1 MVAILIFAIAVG
13 MAALAIWLFLYAGRR
28 ERKEDVLVRLRTGD
42 EQAAA
47 AWVSRDA
54 KLRNPLLRW
63 ACHAL
68 WRSGSDAEPEAVSKI
83 LLVLGAMVPVTIL
96 LFGFAGGLAVIG
108 FAAAFGFVIL
118 TRAAARRRAQIV
130 QQMPAYLEGV
140 IRVLSAGNTLEEALA
155 AAARE
160 APDPIRPLFTS
171 VGRQVRLGAP
181 VEVVLTETAEIHRIR
196 MLKVVALAASVN
208 RKFGGSLRNVIRSLI
223 QAIRN
228 REMTARELRALTAE
242 TRFSA
247 MILAVIPV
255 AVTLFIFIR
264 NRPYYADIWAD
275 MSGRITLIIA
285 IVLQVVGVFVI
296 YSMLRSTEDEG

>member
-13 MAALAIWLFLYAGRR
+13 MASLAIWLFLYAGRR
-28 ERKEDVLVRLRTGD
+28 ERSEDVLLRLRVGE
-42 EQAAA
+42 EQTAS

-83 LLVLGAMVPVTIL
+83 LLVLAAMVPVTIL

-108 FAAAFGFVIL
+108 FAIAFGFVIL
-118 TRAAARRRAQIV
+118 TRAAARRRTQIV
-130 QQMPAYLEGV
+130 QQLPGYLEGV
-140 IRVLSAGNTLEEALA
+140 IRVLAAGNTLEEALA

-160 APDPIRPLFTS
+160 APDPIRPLFAS

-181 VEVVLTETAEIHRIR
+181 VEAVLNETADIHRIR

-208 RKFGGSLRNVIRSLI
+208 RKFGGSLRGVLRSLI

-228 REMTARELRALTAE
+228 REMSARELRALTAE

-247 MILAVIPV
+247 LILAIIPV
-255 AVTLFIFIR
+255 VVTLFIFIQ

-275 MSGRITLIIA
+275 PSGRTTLIVA
-285 IVLQVVGVFVI
+285 IVLQIIGVFVI
-296 YSMLRSTEDEG
+296 YNMLSATEGDD